1 MEKKRAIVVVGGG
14 MTGLSAAWYLQE
26 SGASL
31 DITLVEPE
39 PRLGGKVLTERQDGF
54 LVEGGPE
61 SFLAQKPWAL
71 ELVKEVGL
79 DQEVVRPAANQVF
92 LLHGGRLQ
100 PIPEG
105 LLGLVPARPSALWKA
120 EFLSLAGKARA
131 SMEPVVPRRRGNG
144 DESLRRFLR
153 RRLGGEWAARLGEPL
168 MAGIHAGDGGMLSMQ
183 ALFPNLVAWERKYGS
198 IARAMRKE
206 MKPAPPGKRVSPF
219 VTFKGGAD
227 ALTEAVAKRL
237 TSVRKLTGRRV
248 TRIAKPGA
256 SYTLTLDKGETL
268 TADYIVLT
276 TPTYV
281 SAQLLLQLSPQVS
294 ALLDKL
300 PYASTASVTLA
311 FKRSAVAHPLNGS
324 GFLVPKSETFPITA
338 CTWSSAK
345 WAGRAPEGYALLR
358 AFVGWI
364 GDDSFMRQTDAALVH
379 SAIEALR
386 PLLGLQGQAERT
398 WVHRWARAMPQYQV
412 GHVQWI
418 DAVQKA
424 LAGHPDVVL
433 TGSAFHGV
441 GLPDCVRQGREAAER
456 IIASI
461 TAQGRG

>member
-1 MEKKRAIVVVGGG
+1 
-14 MTGLSAAWYLQE
+14 MTGLSAAYYLQE

-31 DITLVEPE
+31 DITLVESE

-71 ELVKEVGL
+71 ELAKDLGI
-79 DQEVVRPAANQVF
+79 DQEVVRPRLNQVF
-92 LLHGGRLQ
+92 LLHQGKLQ

-120 EFLSLAGKARA
+120 SFLSFGGKARA
-131 SMEPVVPRRRGNG
+131 SLEPVVPRRRGKG

-153 RRLGGEWAARLGEPL
+153 RRLGGEWADRLGEPL
-168 MAGIHAGDGGMLSMQ
+168 MAGIHAGDGERLSMQ
-183 ALFPNLVAWERKYGS
+183 SLFPNLVAWERKYGS

-227 ALTEAVAKRL
+227 TLTEAVAKRL
-237 TSVRKLTGRRV
+237 TSVRTLTGRRV
-248 TRIAKPGA
+248 MRIAKPGQ
-256 SYTLTLDKGETL
+256 SYVVTLDKGEQL
-268 TADYIVLT
+268 TADYVVVT
-276 TPTYV
+276 TPAFV
-281 SAQLLLQLSPQVS
+281 SAQLLLELSPQAS
-294 ALLDKL
+294 ALLDRL

-311 FKRSAVAHPLNGS
+311 FRRSAVAHPLNGS
-324 GFLVPKSETFPITA
+324 GFLVPRSEPFPITA

-345 WAGRAPEGYALLR
+345 WGGRAPEGYALLR

-364 GDDSFMRQTDAALVH
+364 GDDSFMRQEDPALVK
-379 SAIEALR
+379 SATEALR
-386 PLLGLQGQAERT
+386 PLLGITGQPEKS

-412 GHVQWI
+412 GHAQWI

-441 GLPDCVRQGREAAER
+441 GLPDCVRQGKEAAER
-456 IIASI
+456 IAAGIA
-461 TAQGRG
+461 AQGRA